1 MENRI
6 TMIEEENIMGN
17 LMFKYGTMGAAKTA
31 EALICKYRYEET
43 GNKVL
48 LLKTKEASRDGKH
61 IVSSRIKGLTSES
74 GILEEFLSMDC
85 TDMMVEASKYNLI
98 IVDEIQFATKE
109 AIDVLSDI
117 VDSIGTNICCY
128 GLKTDHKGEL
138 FEGSKRL
145 LEIAD
150 SIREIEIICKCGK
163 KAILNKKISNDN
175 DKTAKYISVCRKCYK
190 EL

>member
-1 MENRI
+1 
-6 TMIEEENIMGN
+6 MGR

-48 LLKTKEASRDGKH
+48 LLKTKEASRDGVH
-61 IVSSRIKGLTSES
+61 IVSSRIKGLSSEA

-109 AIDVLSDI
+109 AIDILSDI

-175 DKTAKYISVCRKCYK
+175 DKKAKYISVCRKCYK
-190 EL
+190 EI